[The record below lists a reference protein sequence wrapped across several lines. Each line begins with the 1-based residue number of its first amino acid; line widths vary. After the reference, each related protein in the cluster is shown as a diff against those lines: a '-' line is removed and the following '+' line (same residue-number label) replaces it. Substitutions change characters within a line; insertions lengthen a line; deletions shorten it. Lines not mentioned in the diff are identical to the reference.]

1 MTKQTVLVVD
11 DDADIRAFL
20 KINFEIWGFEVVTA
34 EDGAEAAA
42 SAADIDADLIL
53 LDMNMPSVSGFEAA
67 RQIRAT
73 EKHSKT
79 PIIAVTAHT
88 STGDRDEAYQAGC
101 DAIVTKPIDPQKLAS
116 RDRSNG
122 PATPLIRLN
131 GRDDGR

>member
-11 DDADIRAFL
+11 DDADIRVFL
-20 KINFEIWGFEVVTA
+20 KINFESWGFEVVTA

-73 EKHSKT
+73 EKHIKT

-101 DAIVTKPIDPQKLAS
+101 DAIVTKPIDPQKLSQAVT
-116 RDRSNG
+116 DLTG
-122 PATPLIRLN
+122 PLHP
-131 GRDDGR
+131 

>member
-1 MTKQTVLVVD
+1 MTRQTVLVDD

-20 KINFEIWGFEVVTA
+20 KIKFESWSFEVVTA
-34 EDGAEAAA
+34 EDGAGAAA
-42 SAADIDADLIL
+42 SAADIDADLIP

-73 EKHSKT
+73 EKHSRT

-101 DAIVTKPIDPQKLAS
+101 DAIVTKPIDPQKLSQAVT
-116 RDRSNG
+116 DLLG
-122 PATPLIRLN
+122 PLQP
-131 GRDDGR
+131 

>member
-11 DDADIRAFL
+11 DDADIRVFL
-20 KINFEIWGFEVVTA
+20 KINFESWGFEVVTA

-53 LDMNMPSVSGFEAA
+53 LDMNTPSVSGFEAA

-101 DAIVTKPIDPQKLAS
+101 DAIVTKPIDPQKLSQAVT
-116 RDRSNG
+116 DLTG
-122 PATPLIRLN
+122 PLHP
-131 GRDDGR
+131 

>member
-11 DDADIRAFL
+11 DDADIRVFL
-20 KINFEIWGFEVVTA
+20 KINFEIWGFKKVTA

-101 DAIVTKPIDPQKLAS
+101 DAIVTKPIDPQKLSQAVT
-116 RDRSNG
+116 DLTG
-122 PATPLIRLN
+122 PLHP
-131 GRDDGR
+131 

>member
-1 MTKQTVLVVD
+1 MRDRTTKQTVLVVD
-11 DDADIRAFL
+11 DDADIRVFL
-20 KINFEIWGFEVVTA
+20 KINFESWGFEVVTA

-101 DAIVTKPIDPQKLAS
+101 DAIVTKPIDPQKLSQAVT
-116 RDRSNG
+116 DLTG
-122 PATPLIRLN
+122 PLHP
-131 GRDDGR
+131 

>member
-11 DDADIRAFL
+11 DDADIRVFL
-20 KINFEIWGFEVVTA
+20 KINFESLGFEVVTA

-101 DAIVTKPIDPQKLAS
+101 DAIVTKPIDPQKLSQAVT
-116 RDRSNG
+116 DLTG
-122 PATPLIRLN
+122 PLHP
-131 GRDDGR
+131 

>member
-1 MTKQTVLVVD
+1 MTRQTVLVDD

-20 KINFEIWGFEVVTA
+20 KIKFESWSFEVVTA
-34 EDGAEAAA
+34 EDGAGAAA
-42 SAADIDADLIL
+42 SAADIDADLIP

-101 DAIVTKPIDPQKLAS
+101 DAIVTKPIDPQKLSQAVT
-116 RDRSNG
+116 DLTG
-122 PATPLIRLN
+122 PLHP
-131 GRDDGR
+131 

>member
-11 DDADIRAFL
+11 DDADIRVFL
-20 KINFEIWGFEVVTA
+20 KINFEIWGFKKVTA

-101 DAIVTKPIDPQKLAS
+101 DAIVTKPIDAQKLSQAVT
-116 RDRSNG
+116 DLTG
-122 PATPLIRLN
+122 PLHP
-131 GRDDGR
+131 

>member
-11 DDADIRAFL
+11 DDADIRVFL
-20 KINFEIWGFEVVTA
+20 KINFESWGFEVVTA

-101 DAIVTKPIDPQKLAS
+101 DAIVTKPIDPQKLSQAVT
-116 RDRSNG
+116 DLAG
-122 PATPLIRLN
+122 PLQP
-131 GRDDGR
+131 

>member
-11 DDADIRAFL
+11 DDADIRVFL
-20 KINFEIWGFEVVTA
+20 KINFESWGFEVVTA

-101 DAIVTKPIDPQKLAS
+101 NAIVTKPIDPQKLSQAVT
-116 RDRSNG
+116 DLTG
-122 PATPLIRLN
+122 PLHP
-131 GRDDGR
+131 

>member
-11 DDADIRAFL
+11 DDADIRVFL
-20 KINFEIWGFEVVTA
+20 KINFESWGFEVVTA

-88 STGDRDEAYQAGC
+88 STGERDEAYQAGC
-101 DAIVTKPIDPQKLAS
+101 DAIVTKPIDPQKLSQAVT
-116 RDRSNG
+116 DLTG
-122 PATPLIRLN
+122 PLHP
-131 GRDDGR
+131 

>member
-1 MTKQTVLVVD
+1 M
-11 DDADIRAFL
+11 
-20 KINFEIWGFEVVTA
+20 KINFESWGFEVVTA

-101 DAIVTKPIDPQKLAS
+101 DAIVTKPIDPQKLSQAVT
-116 RDRSNG
+116 DLTG
-122 PATPLIRLN
+122 PLHP
-131 GRDDGR
+131 

>member
-1 MTKQTVLVVD
+1 MTRQTVLVDD

-20 KINFEIWGFEVVTA
+20 KIKFESWSFEVVTA
-34 EDGAEAAA
+34 EDGAGAAA
-42 SAADIDADLIL
+42 SAADIDADLIP

-73 EKHSKT
+73 EKHSRT

-101 DAIVTKPIDPQKLAS
+101 NAIVTKPIDPQKLSQAVT
-116 RDRSNG
+116 DLLG
-122 PATPLIRLN
+122 PLQP
-131 GRDDGR
+131 

>member
-11 DDADIRAFL
+11 DDADIRVFL
-20 KINFEIWGFEVVTA
+20 KINFESWGFEMVTA

-88 STGDRDEAYQAGC
+88 STGNRDEAYQAGC
-101 DAIVTKPIDPQKLAS
+101 DAIVTKPIDPQKLSQAVT
-116 RDRSNG
+116 DLTG
-122 PATPLIRLN
+122 PLHP
-131 GRDDGR
+131 

>member
-11 DDADIRAFL
+11 DDADIRVFL
-20 KINFEIWGFEVVTA
+20 KINFESWGFEVVTA

-42 SAADIDADLIL
+42 SAADIDADPIL

-101 DAIVTKPIDPQKLAS
+101 DAIVTKPIDPQKLSQAVT
-116 RDRSNG
+116 DLTG
-122 PATPLIRLN
+122 PLYP
-131 GRDDGR
+131 

>member
-20 KINFEIWGFEVVTA
+20 KINFESWGFEVVTA

-101 DAIVTKPIDPQKLAS
+101 DAIVTKPIDPQKLSQAVT
-116 RDRSNG
+116 DLTG
-122 PATPLIRLN
+122 PLHP
-131 GRDDGR
+131 